1 MSKPKQKQRNSSPKN
16 QSNKKLRDHKL
27 ITKIPHTSKYKV
39 IKKEYRISGV
49 SLKLKKKAFPLLL
62 KNVT

>member
-16 QSNKKLRDHKL
+16 QSNKKLRAHKL
-27 ITKIPHTSKYKV
+27 IAKIPHTSKYKV

-49 SLKLKKKAFPLLL
+49 SLKLKKKEIHCF
-62 KNVT
+62 